1 VRAAADCVVI
11 ETPRLSMNKLIRS
24 SADVKRVIETTFVFR
39 WLERA
44 FEGVPRDQLVALA
57 GTATPHTWKRGETL
71 FAEGAAPDGLHFI
84 RQGSV
89 TVSKKGGGREQIVS
103 YLQAGNYLGETSLL
117 DPDGRRNATVRAA
130 IQTETVCVPAD
141 AMHGL
146 LAHYPAIRAEF
157 ERRAREFAEEEIT
170 KLFNTRATDL
180 VSFLERAGVG
190 EATDLLLIDE
200 SLCIRC
206 NNCETACADT
216 HQGVSRLDREA
227 GPTFGTIHVPTS
239 CRHCENPKCMTD
251 CPPDVIRRKPTGE
264 VYFMDGCIACGNC
277 AANCPYGVIQMAA
290 MGEHRRP
297 GLLGRLLFG
306 LEGHAEHGPND
317 AKKAV
322 KCDLCTNLPS
332 RRRGGTKAA
341 CVSACPTGAIVR
353 VNPAKYI
360 QEVMSEEP

>member
-1 VRAAADCVVI
+1 
-11 ETPRLSMNKLIRS
+11 
-24 SADVKRVIETTFVFR
+24 
-39 WLERA
+39 
-44 FEGVPRDQLVALA
+44 VALA

-206 NNCETACADT
+206 NNCEKACAET
-216 HQGVSRLDREA
+216 HGGVSRLDREG
-227 GPTFGTIHVPTS
+227 GPSFGSFHVTAA
-239 CRHCENPKCMTD
+239 CQHCENPKCMDD
-251 CPPDVIRRKPTGE
+251 CPPDALRREPNGE
-264 VYFMDGCIACGNC
+264 VVIDDTCIGCGNC
-277 AANCPYGVIQMAA
+277 VTNCPYGVIQLAQVSPPK
-290 MGEHRRP
+290 RP
-297 GLLGRLLFG
+297 SALWRFLFG
-306 LEGHAEHGPND
+306 EGSGADSTDGE
-317 AKKAV
+317 KLAV
-322 KCDLCTNLPS
+322 KCDLCSELPPAPG
-332 RRRGGTKAA
+332 RARAA
-341 CVSACPTGAIVR
+341 CVASCPTNAILR
-353 VNPAKYI
+353 VDPRRLIDQLQKG
-360 QEVMSEEP
+360 EL